1 MQYNKRKSE
10 NCQMN
15 YFRKAYQFVKI
26 TILFCVSFSLI
37 DMLKGSDIEFF
48 ENSIKSVCTV
58 CIIGGCKALS
68 LYHDHKKSM
77 TRGTEPHSPD
87 PADAVKFNSQ
97 CTEHPRV
104 VSAQG

>member
-48 ENSIKSVCTV
+48 ENSIKSVYTV

-68 LYHDHKKSM
+68 LYHDHKKKY
-77 TRGTEPHSPD
+77 D
-87 PADAVKFNSQ
+87 
-97 CTEHPRV
+97 
-104 VSAQG
+104 